1 MGREGWYMCMEM
13 GLQLAAGAFVTSRI
27 LNWTEPS
34 VHHGKERW
42 RGRCF
47 VSFT

>member
-1 MGREGWYMCMEM
+1 MFMEM
-13 GLQLAAGAFVTSRI
+13 GLQLGVGAFITSRI
-27 LNWTEPS
+27 LNWTKPS
-34 VHHGKERW
+34 VNQGKERW